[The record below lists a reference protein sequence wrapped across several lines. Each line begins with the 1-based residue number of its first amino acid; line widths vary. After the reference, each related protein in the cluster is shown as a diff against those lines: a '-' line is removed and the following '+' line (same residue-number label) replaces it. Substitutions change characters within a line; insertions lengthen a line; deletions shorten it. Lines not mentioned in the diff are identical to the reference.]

1 MHRSHRPLAALSTL
15 AAALLGLAACASTG
29 PAVHLQTLM
38 PATLAA
44 RDAAISA
51 RPPIAVELGTIRLPA
66 QADQPQWLVRLPDGS
81 VVALEQERWA
91 SPLRDE
97 FRQALVEELIVHA
110 GVVDVHGAA
119 AGAPPP
125 WRLGVEVRRFDS
137 MPGQEARI
145 EGSWTLLAGVPGA
158 RPWRCEWLVREAAAG
173 GIPELAAAHRRAVV
187 RLADQIGDS
196 LVALGRGAALECPRP
211 DAR

>member
-1 MHRSHRPLAALSTL
+1 MIRSHRPPAALSTV
-15 AAALLGLAACASTG
+15 ATALLGLAACASSG

-44 RDAAISA
+44 RDAAASA
-51 RPPIAVELGTIRLPA
+51 RPPIPIELAAIRLPA
-66 QADQPQWLVRLPDGS
+66 QVDQPQWLVRLPDGS

-97 FRQALVEELIVHA
+97 FRQALLEELIVYA
-110 GVVDVHGAA
+110 GVVDVHGPM

-125 WRLGVEVRRFDS
+125 RRLGVEVRRFDS
-137 MPGQEARI
+137 IPGQEARI
-145 EGSWTLLAGVPGA
+145 EGSWSLLAGAPSA
-158 RPWRCEWLVREAAAG
+158 RPWLCEWLIREAAPG
-173 GIPELAAAHRRAVV
+173 GIPALAAAHRRAVV

-196 LVALGRGAALECPRP
+196 LVALGRGGALDCPRP
-211 DAR
+211 DTR

>member
-1 MHRSHRPLAALSTL
+1 MIRSHRPPAALSTV
-15 AAALLGLAACASTG
+15 ATALLGLAACASSG

-44 RDAAISA
+44 RDAA
-51 RPPIAVELGTIRLPA
+51 ELAAIRLPA
-66 QADQPQWLVRLPDGS
+66 QVDQPQWLVRLPDGS

-97 FRQALVEELIVHA
+97 FRQALLEELIVYA
-110 GVVDVHGAA
+110 GVVDVHGPM

-125 WRLGVEVRRFDS
+125 RRLGVEVRRFDS
-137 MPGQEARI
+137 IPGQEARI
-145 EGSWTLLAGVPGA
+145 EGSWSLLAGAPSA
-158 RPWRCEWLVREAAAG
+158 RPWLCEWLIREAAPG
-173 GIPELAAAHRRAVV
+173 SIPELAAAHRRAVV

-196 LVALGRGAALECPRP
+196 LVALGRGGALNCPRP
-211 DAR
+211 DTR